1 LLPGRLTISS
11 SATVQP
17 QVGDPSNLQ
26 LLLPLRLLLL
36 LPLLPLLSLLPP
48 LPLLLLLPFVCIRAR
63 LLIEC

>member
-1 LLPGRLTISS
+1 MLPGRLTISS

-36 LPLLPLLSLLPP
+36 LLPLLPP
-48 LPLLLLLPFVCIRAR
+48 LLLLLLLLPFVCIRAR